1 MLVACRLAGLSA
13 LDAHYAGVVAL
24 TLSDACGSCPSCWGR
39 NAWGG
44 SSLRPSGCKP
54 AGGPDGLNAPSP
66 SRRGRNAAHG
76 PPQGLGG
83 AVQALLT
90 AATPISADAFAGVR
104 VRDKLCTA

>member
-1 MLVACRLAGLSA
+1 MLVAYRLAGLSA
-13 LDAHYAGVVAL
+13 LDAYYAGVVAL
-24 TLSDACGSCPSCWGR
+24 TQSDASAPV
-39 NAWGG
+39 
-44 SSLRPSGCKP
+44 LP
-54 AGGPDGLNAPSP
+54 AGPVTPGRDHPCAHLAVSSQEARTVSTPSP